1 MLLHDWWQRVHCLPR
16 VCAPGNAEAKR
27 EIITFDEGV
36 PEIMP
41 LDHSEVVH
49 LVAPDRE
56 NEPARET
63 SAVSET
69 RGLRTLGSRS
79 RRHDFG
85 QLQNVLAKLVI
96 DFAQA
101 VLVQGRDVEIHRQRP
116 VPAFAFTIFPVGSK
130 KFIGVSCWGNMYTY
144 VPR

>member
-1 MLLHDWWQRVHCLPR
+1 MLRLNEVKL
-16 VCAPGNAEAKR
+16 
-27 EIITFDEGV
+27 
-36 PEIMP
+36 P
-41 LDHSEVVH
+41 LDHSEVMH

-116 VPAFAFTIFPVGSK
+116 VPAHLF
-130 KFIGVSCWGNMYTY
+130 
-144 VPR
+144 